1 MKSLTFF
8 KIFTGV
14 VLVLALFATN
24 LDQRIL
30 LVVILI
36 GLLGTLFLA
45 VLPRIHFPQWERTP
59 IRIPKKKKHLPA
71 MDEDDP
77 LATALICQ
85 IGHRITE
92 KLRSAYPQATWN
104 WEKTPSIKRILSG
117 QTIRIQLMQA
127 GDYTHAEINLDSYG
141 SIQLH
146 LLIIK
151 DLTGSS
157 VPEDDGKETDPPTDC
172 ASWYELIGKNV
183 LQQVIT
189 DLNARGYSSLSIN
202 ENGDVFIMEKDT
214 PVIKERFDNFPGRK
228 YWKELTKIME
238 ENELKVKNQGSTL
251 VLSWRN

>member
-1 MKSLTFF
+1 MKSITFF

-30 LVVILI
+30 LAVILI

-45 VLPRIHFPQWERTP
+45 VFPRIRFPQWKRP
-59 IRIPKKKKHLPA
+59 AARIPKKKKHLPV

-85 IGHRITE
+85 IGHRITD

-104 WEKTPSIKRILSG
+104 WEKQPSIKRLLSG

-141 SIQLH
+141 SIQFH

-151 DLTGSS
+151 DLSGSS
-157 VPEDDGKETDPPTDC
+157 VPEDDGKETEPPTDC
-172 ASWYELIGKNV
+172 ASWYELIGKDI

-228 YWKELTKIME
+228 YWKELSKILE

>member
-1 MKSLTFF
+1 
-8 KIFTGV
+8 
-14 VLVLALFATN
+14 
-24 LDQRIL
+24 
-30 LVVILI
+30 
-36 GLLGTLFLA
+36 
-45 VLPRIHFPQWERTP
+45 
-59 IRIPKKKKHLPA
+59 

-85 IGHRITE
+85 IGHRITD

-104 WEKTPSIKRILSG
+104 WEKQPSIKRLLSG

-141 SIQLH
+141 SIQFH

-151 DLTGSS
+151 DLSGSS
-157 VPEDDGKETDPPTDC
+157 VPEDDGKETEPPTDC
-172 ASWYELIGKNV
+172 ASWYELIGKDI

-228 YWKELTKIME
+228 YWKELSKILE

>member
-8 KIFTGV
+8 KIFAGI
-14 VLVLALFATN
+14 VLVLALFASN

-30 LVVILI
+30 LAVILT
-36 GLLGTLFLA
+36 GLLGTLFLT
-45 VLPRIHFPQWERTP
+45 VLPLIHFPQRKKP
-59 IRIPKKKKHLPA
+59 AARPKKKKHLPV

-77 LATALICQ
+77 LTAALICQ
-85 IGHRITE
+85 ISHRITD
-92 KLRSAYPQATWN
+92 KLRSAFPQATWD
-104 WEKTPSIKRILSG
+104 WEKQPNIKRLLSG

-151 DLTGSS
+151 DLTCSS
-157 VPEDDGKETDPPTDC
+157 FSEDDGKETAPPTDC

-228 YWKELTKIME
+228 YWKELTKILE

>member
-8 KIFTGV
+8 KIFAGI

-30 LVVILI
+30 LAVILT

-45 VLPRIHFPQWERTP
+45 VFPRIRFPQWKRP
-59 IRIPKKKKHLPA
+59 AARIPKKKKHLPV

-77 LATALICQ
+77 LAMALICQ
-85 IGHRITE
+85 ISHRITD
-92 KLRSAYPQATWN
+92 KLRSAFPQATWD
-104 WEKTPSIKRILSG
+104 WEKQPDIKRLLSG
-117 QTIRIQLMQA
+117 QPIRIQLMQA
-127 GDYTHAEINLDSYG
+127 GDYTHAEINLDPYG
-141 SIQLH
+141 SIQFH

-151 DLTGSS
+151 DLSGSS
-157 VPEDDGKETDPPTDC
+157 VPAEDEKETDLPTDC
-172 ASWYELIGKNV
+172 ASWYELIGKDI

-214 PVIKERFDNFPGRK
+214 PVIKEHFDNFPGRK
-228 YWKELTKIME
+228 YWKELSKILE
-238 ENELKVKNQGSTL
+238 ENELNVRNQGNAL

>member
-30 LVVILI
+30 LAVILI

-45 VLPRIHFPQWERTP
+45 SLPRIHFPQWERNP
-59 IRIPKKKKHLPA
+59 IRIPKKKKHLPV
-71 MDEDDP
+71 MDEDDS

-85 IGHRITE
+85 IGHRITD

-104 WEKTPSIKRILSG
+104 WEKQPSIKRLLSG

-141 SIQLH
+141 SIQFH

-151 DLTGSS
+151 DLSSSS
-157 VPEDDGKETDPPTDC
+157 VPEDDGKETEPATDC
-172 ASWYELIGKNV
+172 ASWYELIG
-183 LQQVIT
+183 
-189 DLNARGYSSLSIN
+189 
-202 ENGDVFIMEKDT
+202 
-214 PVIKERFDNFPGRK
+214 
-228 YWKELTKIME
+228 
-238 ENELKVKNQGSTL
+238 
-251 VLSWRN
+251 